1 MARPRLRKLLCLSA
15 LSASASAVC
24 FNGAAVLSAG
34 PSEDKHEDKDK
45 RAQLRSIPPRDPDA
59 AISPD
64 AREQPHT
71 EVS

>member
-24 FNGAAVLSAG
+24 FNGAVLSAG

-71 EVS
+71 EVA